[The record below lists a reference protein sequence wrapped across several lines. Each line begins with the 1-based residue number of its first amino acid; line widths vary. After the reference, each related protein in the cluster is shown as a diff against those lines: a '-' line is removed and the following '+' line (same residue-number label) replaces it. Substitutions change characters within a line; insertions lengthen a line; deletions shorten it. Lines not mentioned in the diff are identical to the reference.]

1 MDGFFQD
8 NDNGMTPKEKKRLYI
23 GLFIFIVLFMSLIIY
38 LDKSQFMKI
47 RNPFKDYL
55 GRWKDD
61 VTTKEKLVWGFLI
74 SFLSYIF
81 FRIFIFISQ

>member
-38 LDKSQFMKI
+38 LDKSQFMKKHKFGQGFDKFS
-47 RNPFKDYL
+47 RKQL
-55 GRWKDD
+55 GIYWFFI
-61 VTTKEKLVWGFLI
+61 GFSLGVSFVFALI
-74 SFLSYIF
+74 
-81 FRIFIFISQ
+81 